1 MTSNSVHSKIEK
13 FAGKLITFSQFYD
26 MMKESRE
33 SNPIY
38 IFWSKLDGDRADREM
53 YWGKYKGGATYDYA
67 ADGYMVLRS
76 ITDSGEWRTVVL
88 DTVDRCIYE
97 DKIYRV
103 RQ

>member
-1 MTSNSVHSKIEK
+1 
-13 FAGKLITFSQFYD
+13 
-26 MMKESRE
+26 
-33 SNPIY
+33 
-38 IFWSKLDGDRADREM
+38 
-53 YWGKYKGGATYDYA
+53 
-67 ADGYMVLRS
+67 MVLRS